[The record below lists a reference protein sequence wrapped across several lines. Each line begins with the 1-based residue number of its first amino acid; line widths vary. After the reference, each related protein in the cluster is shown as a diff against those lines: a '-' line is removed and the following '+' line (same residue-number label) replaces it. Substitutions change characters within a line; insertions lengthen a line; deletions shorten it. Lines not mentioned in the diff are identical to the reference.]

1 MSAFKLRAGPP
12 LPDADFASRHRGLL
26 WLLAAHLVALPV
38 FGVCMGWPIWEAFAV
53 CLPAAVFGGFALPAR
68 FGKTARAS
76 ACALGLL
83 SCSAALVWLWHG
95 TTEAHFHY
103 FVIVGALALYE
114 AALPYA
120 IAFAFVV
127 LQHGLMAM
135 WVPSRVFESMA
146 AMHDPW
152 LWAGIHGGFVAA
164 LSLTQLVVW
173 RASSQ
178 SREREQRASER
189 ALQLTGRFQRAFDA
203 APNGAALIN
212 AEGIILHANRA
223 LATSLRTTPRELVGG
238 SWFNFLSDE
247 DAIRAR
253 GEWAESLDG
262 PEREYQVR
270 RANGTR
276 GWLLCKHL
284 ELSDLG
290 EGAEAILQT
299 VDVSRRRAAEA
310 NLMHQASHDSLTGLL
325 NRRSFSEQVK
335 NELAVV
341 EPGQTAVLF
350 IDIDDFKVINDSLG
364 HGAGDELLVGIA
376 DRLRAVTRSS
386 DLLGRFGGDEFVCCL
401 TEVSADTVEEAAARV
416 AMSLET
422 PFLLSGVERQITV
435 SIGLAMADA
444 TGDSIESLLRD
455 ADLAMYDAK
464 LEGKDRTRWFD
475 AQMRTEVIERRALE
489 ADLRHAIEQGE
500 IVAHYQPQV
509 DVRNHRVVGCEALAR
524 WTHPVRGEITPGS
537 FIPLAERCGL
547 IGPLTAHVLRLA
559 CTDAVAWRRSDPRLQ
574 ELVVSVNLSPQAIDD
589 ELPTVIEQIL
599 EETGMPAQLVCL
611 EVTETA
617 VVDRSVSHIT
627 LDRLKQIGV
636 RLAIDDFGVGQS
648 SLSQLARLGRLDRL
662 KIDKAL
668 IDEICESATA
678 SRVTQAIIDVAR
690 GDGLDIVAEGVEHP
704 EQLEH
709 LRELSCPIIQG
720 WLYSKA
726 LVPRDFVEYATA
738 GLSSSHEWS
747 AEPATAV
754 LPEATTTP
762 R

>member
-1 MSAFKLRAGPP
+1 VSAFKLRAGPP
-12 LPDADFASRHRGLL
+12 LPDAEFRSRHRGLL
-26 WLLAAHLVALPV
+26 WLLAAQLVALPI
-38 FGVCMGWPIWEAFAV
+38 FGICMGWPVWEAFAV
-53 CLPAAVFGGFALPAR
+53 CVPAALFGIGALPRR
-68 FGKTARAS
+68 FGNTVRAS

-103 FVIVGALALYE
+103 FVMVGALALYE

-127 LQHGLMAM
+127 LQHGLMATWM
-135 WVPSRVFESMA
+135 PGRVFESMA
-146 AMHDPW
+146 AMHDAW
-152 LWAGIHGGFVAA
+152 LWAGVHGGFVAA

-178 SREREQRASER
+178 SRAREQRASER
-189 ALQLTGRFQRAFDA
+189 ALALTGRFQRAFDA

-212 AEGIILHANRA
+212 AEGKILHANRA
-223 LATSLRTTPRELVGG
+223 LASSLRTTATELIGG
-238 SWFNFLSDE
+238 SWFDFLSPE

-262 PEREYQVR
+262 PEREYQVQ

-335 NELAVV
+335 NQLAVV

-350 IDIDDFKVINDSLG
+350 IDIDDFKLINDSLG

-376 DRLRAVTRSS
+376 DRLRSVTRSG

-401 TEVSADTVEEAAARV
+401 TEVAAATVEEAAARV
-416 AMSLET
+416 AGALEA
-422 PFLLSGVERQITV
+422 PFTLAGVERQITV

-444 TGDSIESLLRD
+444 SGDSIESLLRD

-489 ADLRHAIEQGE
+489 ADLRHAIEHGE

-509 DVRNHRVVGCEALAR
+509 DVRNGRVVGCEALAR
-524 WTHPVRGEITPGS
+524 WTHPDRGEITPAA

-547 IGPLTAHVLRLA
+547 IGALTAHVLRLA
-559 CTDAVAWRRSDPRLQ
+559 CTDAADWRRSDPRLQ
-574 ELVVSVNLSPQAIDD
+574 ELVMSVNLSPQAIDD
-589 ELPTVIEQIL
+589 ELPSVIEQIL
-599 EETGMPAQLVCL
+599 DETGMPAQFVCL

-627 LDRLKQIGV
+627 LDRLKALGI

-662 KIDKAL
+662 KIDKTL

-704 EQLEH
+704 EQLDH

-726 LVPRDFVEYATA
+726 LIPREFVRYATA
-738 GLSSSHEWS
+738 GLSSPEEWS
-747 AEPATAV
+747 AEPAPV

>member
-1 MSAFKLRAGPP
+1 VRTHVSLRTGPP
-12 LPDADFASRHRGLL
+12 LPEDEFRTRHRGLL
-26 WLLAAHLVALPV
+26 WLLAAHLIALPI
-38 FGVCMGWPIWEAFAV
+38 FGIGMGWPLWKALVV
-53 CLPAAVFGGFALPAR
+53 CAPAALFGLCAVPVRLGR
-68 FGKTARAS
+68 TVRAS
-76 ACALGLL
+76 FCALALL

-103 FVIVGALALYE
+103 FVMVGALALYE

-120 IAFAFVV
+120 LAFAFVV
-127 LQHGLMAM
+127 LQHGLMSA
-135 WVPSRVFESMA
+135 WAPGRVFGSMA

-152 LWAGIHGGFVAA
+152 LWAGIHGGFIAA
-164 LSLTQLVVW
+164 LALTQLVVW
-173 RASSQ
+173 RASS
-178 SREREQRASER
+178 RARAREQEASER
-189 ALQLTGRFQRAFDA
+189 ALQVTRRFQRAFDS
-203 APNGAALIN
+203 APNGSALLDPDGVIV
-212 AEGIILHANRA
+212 HANHA
-223 LATSLRTTPRELVGG
+223 LASSLRTTPAELLGRP
-238 SWFNFLSDE
+238 WFDFLCDE
-247 DAIRAR
+247 DRITAR
-253 GEWAESLDG
+253 GEWAESIDG
-262 PEREYQVR
+262 PEREHQVM

-284 ELSDLG
+284 ELTDLG
-290 EGAEAILQT
+290 EGVAAILQT

-310 NLMHQASHDSLTGLL
+310 NLMHQASHDALTGLL

-350 IDIDDFKVINDSLG
+350 IDIDDFKVVNDSLG
-364 HGAGDELLVGIA
+364 HGAGDQLLVAIA
-376 DRLRAVTRSS
+376 DRLRSVTRST

-401 TEVSADTVEEAAARV
+401 TEVSSATVEEAAQRV
-416 AMSLET
+416 AGALEA
-422 PFLLSGVERQITV
+422 PFRLGGVERQITV

-475 AQMRTEVIERRALE
+475 AQMRSEVMERRALE
-489 ADLRHAIEQGE
+489 ADLRHAIEHGE
-500 IVAHYQPQV
+500 LIAHYQPQV
-509 DVRNHRVVGCEALAR
+509 DVRDGRVVGCEALAR
-524 WTHPVRGEITPGS
+524 WSHPERGEIPPST
-537 FIPLAERCGL
+537 FIPLAERTGL
-547 IGPLTAHVLRLA
+547 IGALTTHVLRLA
-559 CTDAVAWRRSDPRLQ
+559 CREAAAWRRAEPPLA

-599 EETGMPAQLVCL
+599 EETGMPARLVCL

-617 VVDRSVSHIT
+617 VVDRSASHIT
-627 LDRLKQIGV
+627 LDRLKRIGV

-678 SRVTQAIIDVAR
+678 SRVTQAIIDVAQ

-704 EQLEH
+704 EQLTH

-726 LVPRDFVEYATA
+726 LHPREFVRYATS
-738 GLSSSHEWS
+738 GLSSGAWS
-747 AEPATAV
+747 AESAPA
-754 LPEATTTP
+754 LPEPTTTP

>member
-1 MSAFKLRAGPP
+1 VNAFTLRAGPP
-12 LPDADFASRHRGLL
+12 LPEAEFQSRHRGLL
-26 WLLAAHLVALPV
+26 WLLCGHLVALPI
-38 FGVCMGWPIWEAFAV
+38 FGVCMGFPLWEALLVTAPAAFLGLFAV
-53 CLPAAVFGGFALPAR
+53 PPRLGN
-68 FGKTARAS
+68 TIRAS
-76 ACALGLL
+76 LCALALL
-83 SCSAALVWLWHG
+83 SCSAALVWLWRG

-103 FVIVGALALYE
+103 FVMVGALALYE

-127 LQHGLMAM
+127 LQHGLMSV
-135 WVPSRVFESMA
+135 WIPGRVFGNMA
-146 AMHDPW
+146 AMTHPW

-164 LSLTQLVVW
+164 LALTQLVVW

-178 SREREQRASER
+178 SREREQRAAER
-189 ALQLTGRFQRAFDA
+189 TLQMTGRFQRAFDR
-203 APNGAALIN
+203 APNGSVLLN
-212 AEGIILHANRA
+212 ADGVILHANRA
-223 LATSLRTTPRELVGG
+223 FATSLRTSPAELIGH
-238 SWFNFLSDE
+238 SWFDFLCDE
-247 DAIRAR
+247 DRVQAR
-253 GEWAESLDG
+253 EEWAASLDG
-262 PEREYQVR
+262 PEHEYQVQR
-270 RANGTR
+270 VNGTR

-284 ELSDLG
+284 ELADLG

-299 VDVSRRRAAEA
+299 LDVSRRRAAEA
-310 NLMHQASHDSLTGLL
+310 NLMHQASHDALTGLL

-350 IDIDDFKVINDSLG
+350 IDIDDFKLVNDSLG
-364 HGAGDELLVGIA
+364 HGAGDELLVAIA
-376 DRLRAVTRSS
+376 DRLRAVTRAG

-401 TEVSADTVEEAAARV
+401 TEVSGTTVEEAAERV
-416 AMSLET
+416 ATSLEA
-422 PFLLSGVERQITV
+422 PFNVCGVQRQVTV

-444 TGDSIESLLRD
+444 TENSIESLLRD

-489 ADLRHAIEQGE
+489 SDLRHAIERGE
-500 IVAHYQPQV
+500 IIAHYQPQV
-509 DVRNHRVVGCEALAR
+509 DVRDGSVVGCEALAR
-524 WTHPVRGEITPGS
+524 WQHPVHGEIAPAS

-547 IGPLTAHVLRLA
+547 IGALTAHVLRVA
-559 CTDAVAWRRSDPRLQ
+559 CADAARWRRTEPGLA

-589 ELPTVIEQIL
+589 ELPAVIERIL
-599 EETGMPAQLVCL
+599 EETGMPPQLVCL

-627 LDRLKQIGV
+627 LDRIKRVGV

-668 IDEICESATA
+668 IDEICESETA

-690 GDGLDIVAEGVEHP
+690 SDGLDIVAEGVEHP
-704 EQLEH
+704 EQLDH

-726 LVPRDFVEYATA
+726 LVGDDFVRYATT
-738 GLSSSHEWS
+738 GLSSSEWS
-747 AEPATAV
+747 AQTVPAAA
-754 LPEATTTP
+754 ATTTP

>member
-1 MSAFKLRAGPP
+1 VFHFTLRAGPP
-12 LPDADFASRHRGLL
+12 LPDAEFHSRHQGLL
-26 WLLAAHLVALPV
+26 WLLAAHLVALPT
-38 FGVCMGWPIWEAFAV
+38 FGVLMHWPLWEALVVCAPAAIFGLFAV
-53 CLPAAVFGGFALPAR
+53 LPR
-68 FGKTARAS
+68 FGNTVRAL

-83 SCSAALVWLWHG
+83 SCSAALCWLWRG
-95 TTEAHFHY
+95 AVEANFHY

-114 AALPYA
+114 AALPYL
-120 IAFAFVV
+120 IAFVFVV
-127 LQHGLMAM
+127 VQRGLISA
-135 WVPSRVFESMA
+135 WVPDHLFGIPA
-146 AMHDPW
+146 GMHAPW
-152 LWAGIHGGFVAA
+152 LWAGIDGGFVAA

-173 RASSQ
+173 RASSA
-178 SREREQRASER
+178 SRAREQRASER
-189 ALQLTGRFQRAFDA
+189 ALRVTGRFQRAFDS
-203 APNGAALIN
+203 APNGAALVN

-223 LATSLRTTPRELVGG
+223 LATSLRTTPKELAGRC
-238 SWFNFLSDE
+238 WFEFLSDE
-247 DAIRAR
+247 HELEAR
-253 GEWAESLDG
+253 RVWAESLDG
-262 PEREYQVR
+262 PEQEYQVK

-335 NELAVV
+335 NTLAVV

-350 IDIDDFKVINDSLG
+350 IDIDDFKLVNDSLG
-364 HGAGDELLVGIA
+364 HGAGDQLLVGIA
-376 DRLRAVTRSS
+376 DRLRSVTRST

-401 TEVSADTVEEAAARV
+401 TDVSAGTVEEAAERV
-416 AMSLET
+416 AGSLEA
-422 PFLLSGVERQITV
+422 PFKLAGVERQITV
-435 SIGLAMADA
+435 SIGLAMAGGA
-444 TGDSIESLLRD
+444 GEDSIESLLRD

-475 AQMRTEVIERRALE
+475 AQMRSEVVERRALE
-489 ADLRHAIEQGE
+489 ADLRHAIEHGE
-500 IVAHYQPQV
+500 VVAHYQPQV
-509 DVRNHRVVGCEALAR
+509 DVRNGRVVGCEALAR
-524 WTHPVRGEITPGS
+524 WRHPERGDIPPAT

-547 IGPLTAHVLRLA
+547 IAPLTAHVLRLA
-559 CTDAVAWRRSDPRLQ
+559 CTDAAGWRRTDPRLA

-589 ELPTVIEQIL
+589 ELPAVIERVL
-599 EETGMPAQLVCL
+599 EETGMPARLVCL

-617 VVDRSVSHIT
+617 VVDRAVSQIT
-627 LDRLKQIGV
+627 LDRLKEIGV

-668 IDEICESATA
+668 IDEICESETA

-704 EQLEH
+704 EQLDH

-726 LVPRDFVEYATA
+726 LVPLDFVRYATS
-738 GLSSSHEWS
+738 GLSSDRWS
-747 AEPATAV
+747 AEPAA

>member
-1 MSAFKLRAGPP
+1 VSAFKLRAGPP
-12 LPDADFASRHRGLL
+12 LPDADFRSRHRGLL
-26 WLLAAHLVALPV
+26 WLLGAHLVALPI
-38 FGVCMGWPIWEAFAV
+38 FGVCMGWPLWEALLVCAPAAGFGVFAV
-53 CLPAAVFGGFALPAR
+53 PRR
-68 FGKTARAS
+68 FGNTFRAC
-76 ACALGLL
+76 ACALALL

-103 FVIVGALALYE
+103 FVMVGALALYE

-127 LQHGLMAM
+127 LQHGLMATWM
-135 WVPSRVFESMA
+135 PGRVFGTMA
-146 AMHDPW
+146 EMHDPW

-164 LSLTQLVVW
+164 LSLTQLAVW

-189 ALQLTGRFQRAFDA
+189 ALALTGRFQRAFDA
-203 APNGAALIN
+203 APNGAALID
-212 AEGIILHANRA
+212 AEGTILHANRA
-223 LATSLRTTPRELVGG
+223 LATSLRTTPNELTGG
-238 SWFNFLSDE
+238 SWFDFLSDE

-270 RANGTR
+270 RANATR

-284 ELSDLG
+284 ELADLG

-335 NELAVV
+335 NELAVA

-350 IDIDDFKVINDSLG
+350 IDIDDFKLVNDSLG

-376 DRLRAVTRSS
+376 DRLRSVTRSS

-416 AMSLET
+416 AAALEAPFSLA
-422 PFLLSGVERQITV
+422 GVERPITV

-489 ADLRHAIEQGE
+489 TDLRHAIEHGE

-509 DVRNHRVVGCEALAR
+509 DVRNGRVVGCEALAR
-524 WTHPVRGEITPGS
+524 WNHPERGEITPAS

-547 IGPLTAHVLRLA
+547 IGPLTAHVLRVA
-559 CTDAVAWRRSDPRLQ
+559 CTDAAAWRRSDARLE

-627 LDRLKQIGV
+627 LERLKRIGV

-690 GDGLDIVAEGVEHP
+690 SDGLDIVAEGVEHP
-704 EQLEH
+704 EQLAH

-726 LVPRDFVEYATA
+726 LVPRDFVDYATA

-747 AEPATAV
+747 AEPAATV
-754 LPEATTTP
+754 LPETTTTP

>member
-1 MSAFKLRAGPP
+1 MPAFRLRAGPP
-12 LPDADFASRHRGLL
+12 LPEPEFRSRHRGLL
-26 WLLAAHLVALPV
+26 RLLAAHLVALPI
-38 FGVCMGWPIWEAFAV
+38 FGVCMHWPVWEALIV
-53 CLPAAVFGGFALPAR
+53 CAPAAVFGLGALPER
-68 FGKTARAS
+68 LGRTVRA
-76 ACALGLL
+76 AFCVLGLL

-103 FVIVGALALYE
+103 FVIVGAVALYE

-127 LQHGLMAM
+127 LQQGLMPA
-135 WVPSRVFESMA
+135 WVREHVASHTG
-146 AMHDPW
+146 AMHHPW
-152 LWAGIHGGFVAA
+152 LWACIDGGFVAA
-164 LSLTQLVVW
+164 LAVSQLVVW

-178 SREREQRASER
+178 ARAREQEASER
-189 ALQLTGRFQRAFDA
+189 ALQITGRFQRAFES
-203 APNGAALIN
+203 APNGSALVDGDGVIV
-212 AEGIILHANRA
+212 HANRA
-223 LATSLRTTPRELVGG
+223 LAASLRTTPAELVGRP
-238 SWFNFLSDE
+238 WFDILSD
-247 DAIRAR
+247 DDRVQARA
-253 GEWAESLDG
+253 EWSQSLDG
-262 PEREYQVR
+262 PEREYQVI

-290 EGAEAILQT
+290 AGVEAILQT

-310 NLMHQASHDSLTGLL
+310 NLMHQASHDALTGLL

-335 NELAVV
+335 NELAIA

-350 IDIDDFKVINDSLG
+350 IDIDDFKLVNDSLG
-364 HGAGDELLVGIA
+364 HGAGDQLLVGIA
-376 DRLRAVTRSS
+376 DRLRSVTRST

-401 TEVSADTVEEAAARV
+401 TEVSCDTVEEAAQRV
-416 AMSLET
+416 ADSLEA
-422 PFLLSGVERQITV
+422 PFRLAGVERQVTV

-475 AQMRTEVIERRALE
+475 AHLRSEVMERRALE
-489 ADLRHAIEQGE
+489 VDLRNAIEQGE
-500 IVAHYQPQV
+500 LVAHYQPQV
-509 DVRNHRVVGCEALAR
+509 DVSDGRVVGCEALAR
-524 WTHPVRGEITPGS
+524 WSHPERGEIPPST
-537 FIPLAERCGL
+537 FIPLAERTGL
-547 IGPLTAHVLRLA
+547 IGALTTHVLRLA
-559 CTDAVAWRRSDPRLQ
+559 CGQAAAWRRSEPRLE
-574 ELVVSVNLSPQAIDD
+574 ELVVSINLSPQAIDD

-599 EETGMPAQLVCL
+599 EETGMPARLVCL

-617 VVDRSVSHIT
+617 VVDRSVSPIT
-627 LDRLKQIGV
+627 LERLGQIGV

-668 IDEICESATA
+668 IDEVCESATA

-690 GDGLDIVAEGVEHP
+690 SDGLDIVAEGVEHP
-704 EQLEH
+704 EQLAR

-726 LVPRDFVEYATA
+726 LVPDEFVRYATT
-738 GLSSSHEWS
+738 GLSSAPEWS
-747 AEPATAV
+747 AQAAAT

>member
-1 MSAFKLRAGPP
+1 
-12 LPDADFASRHRGLL
+12 
-26 WLLAAHLVALPV
+26 
-38 FGVCMGWPIWEAFAV
+38 MGWPLWESLAV
-53 CLPAAVFGGFALPAR
+53 CVPAAVFGLCALPQR
-68 FGKTARAS
+68 FGNTARAS
-76 ACALGLL
+76 ACALALL

-103 FVIVGALALYE
+103 FVMVGALALYE

-127 LQHGLMAM
+127 LQHGLMAT
-135 WVPSRVFESMA
+135 WVPGRVFGSMA

-178 SREREQRASER
+178 SREREQRASEH
-189 ALQLTGRFQRAFDA
+189 ALQVTGRFQRAFDA
-203 APNGAALIN
+203 APNGSALVN
-212 AEGIILHANRA
+212 ADGTILHANRA
-223 LATSLRTTPRELVGG
+223 LATSLRTTPKELVGH
-238 SWFNFLSDE
+238 SWFDFLSDE
-247 DAIRAR
+247 DGISAR
-253 GEWAESLDG
+253 GEWADGLDG
-262 PEREYQVR
+262 PEREYQVQ

-290 EGAEAILQT
+290 EGAQAILQT

-335 NELAVV
+335 NTLAVV

-350 IDIDDFKVINDSLG
+350 IDIDDFKLINDSLG
-364 HGAGDELLVGIA
+364 HSAGDELLVAIA
-376 DRLRAVTRSS
+376 DRLRSVTRST

-401 TEVSADTVEEAAARV
+401 TEVSAGTVEET
-416 AMSLET
+416 LES
-422 PFLLSGVERQITV
+422 PFKLASVERQITV

-444 TGDSIESLLRD
+444 SGDSIESLLRD

-489 ADLRHAIEQGE
+489 ADLRHAIEHGE

-509 DVRNHRVVGCEALAR
+509 DVRDGSVVGCEALAR
-524 WTHPVRGEITPGS
+524 WTHPDRGEITPAS

-547 IGPLTAHVLRLA
+547 IGLLTAHVLRLA
-559 CTDAVAWRRSDPRLQ
+559 CTDAADWRREDSRLQ

-589 ELPTVIEQIL
+589 ELPSVIEQIL
-599 EETGMPAQLVCL
+599 EETGMPARLVCL

-627 LDRLKQIGV
+627 LERLKQIGV

-668 IDEICESATA
+668 IDDICESATA

-704 EQLEH
+704 EQLAH

-726 LVPRDFVEYATA
+726 LLPRDFVRYATA
-738 GLSSSHEWS
+738 GLSSSDEWS
-747 AEPATAV
+747 AEPSA
-754 LPEATTTP
+754 LPRATTTP

>member
-1 MSAFKLRAGPP
+1 VSAFQLRAGPP
-12 LPDADFASRHRGLL
+12 LPDSEFRSRHRGLL
-26 WLLAAHLVALPV
+26 WLLAAHLVALPI
-38 FGVCMGWPIWEAFAV
+38 FGVCMGWPVWESLLV
-53 CLPAAVFGGFALPAR
+53 CAPAAAFGAVAVPAR
-68 FGKTARAS
+68 FGNTLRAS

-103 FVIVGALALYE
+103 FVMVGALALYE

-120 IAFAFVV
+120 IAFTFVV
-127 LQHGLMAM
+127 LQHGLMSA
-135 WVPSRVFESMA
+135 VPGRVFGSMA
-146 AMHDPW
+146 AMEHPW

-178 SREREQRASER
+178 SREREQRASEH
-189 ALQLTGRFQRAFDA
+189 ALRVTGRFERAFDD
-203 APNGAALIN
+203 APNGSALVN
-212 AEGIILHANRA
+212 SDGTILHANRA
-223 LATSLRTTPRELVGG
+223 LATSLRTTPKELVGH
-238 SWFNFLSDE
+238 SWFDFLSDE
-247 DAIRAR
+247 DGIRAR
-253 GEWAESLDG
+253 GEWADGLDG
-262 PEREYQVR
+262 PEREYQVK

-290 EGAEAILQT
+290 EGAQAILQT

-335 NELAVV
+335 NTLAVV

-350 IDIDDFKVINDSLG
+350 IDIDDFKLVNDSLG
-364 HGAGDELLVGIA
+364 HGAGDELLVAIA
-376 DRLRAVTRSS
+376 DRLRSVTRST

-401 TEVSADTVEEAAARV
+401 TEVSADTVEEAAQRV
-416 AMSLET
+416 AATLEA
-422 PFLLSGVERQITV
+422 PFKLAGVERQVTV

-489 ADLRHAIEQGE
+489 ADLRHAIEHGE

-509 DVRNHRVVGCEALAR
+509 DVRDGTVVGCEALAR
-524 WTHPVRGEITPGS
+524 WQHPSRGEITPAS

-547 IGPLTAHVLRLA
+547 IGPLTAHVLRVA
-559 CTDAVAWRRSDPRLQ
+559 CTDAADWRREDPRLQ

-589 ELPTVIEQIL
+589 ELPSVIVQIL
-599 EETGMPAQLVCL
+599 EETGMPARLVCL

-627 LDRLKQIGV
+627 LERLKQIGV

-668 IDEICESATA
+668 IDDICESATA

-704 EQLEH
+704 EQLAH

-720 WLYSKA
+720 FLYSKA
-726 LVPRDFVEYATA
+726 LVPRDFVRYATSA
-738 GLSSSHEWS
+738 LSSSHEWS
-747 AEPATAV
+747 AEPAAAA

>member
-1 MSAFKLRAGPP
+1 M
-12 LPDADFASRHRGLL
+12 
-26 WLLAAHLVALPV
+26 
-38 FGVCMGWPIWEAFAV
+38 
-53 CLPAAVFGGFALPAR
+53 
-68 FGKTARAS
+68 
-76 ACALGLL
+76 
-83 SCSAALVWLWHG
+83 
-95 TTEAHFHY
+95 
-103 FVIVGALALYE
+103 VGIHHA
-114 AALPYA
+114 
-120 IAFAFVV
+120 
-127 LQHGLMAM
+127 
-135 WVPSRVFESMA
+135 
-146 AMHDPW
+146 W
-152 LWAGIHGGFVAA
+152 LWAGINGGFIAA

-178 SREREQRASER
+178 ARAREQRASEK
-189 ALQLTGRFQRAFDA
+189 ALQVTGRFQRAFDS
-203 APNGAALIN
+203 APNGAALLN
-212 AEGIILHANRA
+212 ADGVILHANRS
-223 LATSLRTTPRELVGG
+223 LAASLRTTPSELDGS
-238 SWFNFLSDE
+238 SWFEFLSGDS
-247 DAIRAR
+247 R
-253 GEWAESLDG
+253 GQAQHEWSQSLDG
-262 PEREYQVR
+262 PEREYQVL

-310 NLMHQASHDSLTGLL
+310 NLMHQASHDALTGLL

-335 NELAVV
+335 NQLAVV
-341 EPGQTAVLF
+341 DPGQTAVVF
-350 IDIDDFKVINDSLG
+350 IDIDDFKLINDSLG
-364 HGAGDELLVGIA
+364 HTAGDELLVAIA
-376 DRLRAVTRSS
+376 DRLRSVTRAS
-386 DLLGRFGGDEFVCCL
+386 DIIGRFGGDEFVCCL
-401 TEVSADTVEEAAARV
+401 TEVSSDTVEQAARRV
-416 AMSLET
+416 ATALEA
-422 PFLLSGVERQITV
+422 PFTLAAVERQITV

-475 AQMRTEVIERRALE
+475 AQMRSEVIERRALE
-489 ADLRHAIEQGE
+489 GELRHAIEHGE

-509 DVRNHRVVGCEALAR
+509 DVREGRVVGCEALAR
-524 WTHPVRGEITPGS
+524 WHHPERGDISPGT
-537 FIPLAERCGL
+537 FIPLAERTGL

-559 CTDAVAWRRSDPRLQ
+559 CTDAAAWRREDPRLQ

-589 ELPTVIEQIL
+589 GLPAVIERIL
-599 EETGMPAQLVCL
+599 EETGMPPGLVCL

-617 VVDRSVSHIT
+617 VVDRAISHIT
-627 LDRLKQIGV
+627 LDRLKRVGV

-668 IDEICESATA
+668 IDEICESETA

-690 GDGLDIVAEGVEHP
+690 SDGLDIVAEGVEHP
-704 EQLEH
+704 EQLAH

-726 LVPRDFVEYATA
+726 LVCRDFVRYATA
-738 GLSSSHEWS
+738 GLSSAPW
-747 AEPATAV
+747 PAPTSFEQA
-754 LPEATTTP
+754 ATTTL